1 MFSPLLL
8 FFLIL
13 PDILFTWSGLLMYI
27 LNVNDQ
33 IPTVSKNDF
42 KNTYYQEMEN
52 KGKPTIHIVHKNLPL
67 SIAFAAFVF
76 CIYQP

>member
-27 LNVNDQ
+27 LNVNGQ
-33 IPTVSKNDF
+33 IPTVSKNDL
-42 KNTYYQEMEN
+42 KNTYYQEM
-52 KGKPTIHIVHKNLPL
+52 
-67 SIAFAAFVF
+67 
-76 CIYQP
+76 